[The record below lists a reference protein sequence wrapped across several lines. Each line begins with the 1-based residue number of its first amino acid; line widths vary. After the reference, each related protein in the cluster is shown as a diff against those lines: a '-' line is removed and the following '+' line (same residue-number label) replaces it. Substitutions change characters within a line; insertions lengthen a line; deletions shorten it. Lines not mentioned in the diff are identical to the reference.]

1 MSEEGAELAE
11 VLLSGS
17 SATRVTAG
25 SLLRTAREREG
36 LHIAALAVSMKVPV
50 KKLEALESDRLDLLP
65 DAVFVRALAASVCR
79 TLKIDV
85 APVLQLLPASAPPRL
100 NADDRGINT
109 PFDGPGRASNVSFQ
123 SLLLTPPALMVLVLA
138 CAAVVVY
145 FYPVASVDGSVSDT
159 LQAVAQSVA
168 PEVVQESTEPVR
180 PIEQPVMTS
189 SVATYSPPLVASVS
203 SSPAVSPPAGPI
215 QSALPSSAPGLVT
228 MPVSQLAEASKAAVS
243 SAIDTQVSLLQF
255 RAKGTAWVQVT
266 DAKGVQL
273 LSRTLQ
279 TGEVI
284 GVTGAIPL
292 AVVVGRVDLTSVEL
306 RGKPYDLG
314 AIAQNNVARFEVKQ

>member
-1 MSEEGAELAE
+1 MSEAAAESAE
-11 VLLSGS
+11 VTASHGTTS
-17 SATRVTAG
+17 RVTAG

-50 KKLEALESDRLDLLP
+50 KKLEALEADRLDLLP

-79 TLKIDV
+79 SLKIDA
-85 APVLQLLPASAPPRL
+85 APVLELLPASAPPRL

-109 PFDGPGRASNVSFQ
+109 PFDVPGQASNTSLQSF
-123 SLLLTPPALMVLVLA
+123 LFTPPALMVLVLMV
-138 CAAVVVY
+138 AAVVVY
-145 FYPVASVDGSVSDT
+145 FYPVASRDATVSDK
-159 LQAVAQSVA
+159 LQAVAQAVT
-168 PEVVQESTEPVR
+168 PEVVPEAVEPAPPVTQPAVQPPSIAIPLPAMVTASSSQAISPPVTPVLSTVSPASVPASAPLVQIAEAPK
-180 PIEQPVMTS
+180 IAAS
-189 SVATYSPPLVASVS
+189 SVVAN
-203 SSPAVSPPAGPI
+203 
-215 QSALPSSAPGLVT
+215 PS
-228 MPVSQLAEASKAAVS
+228 
-243 SAIDTQVSLLQF
+243 SLLQF
-255 RAKGTAWVQVT
+255 KAKGVAWVQVT

-284 GVTGAIPL
+284 GIAGALPL

-306 RGKPYDLG
+306 RGKPFDLG